1 MRGKKSVVVRTS
13 YGCSLALEV
22 RYYRRNCDRRKGKRH
37 AGLYA
42 GCVLLGIYE
51 RCTPALS
58 SQVGMMAAT
67 LASFSETQQVLAEQ
81 GNELDIK
88 TVRLVAYRA
97 AERAR
102 LVQKMGVYGWQEL
115 ESLAGRR
122 VVVSTDGG
130 RIRLREKKR
139 GPKTRKGRTRYHG
152 AWREPKLC
160 IIYVVDEEGRQH
172 PQFAPLIDGVLNGPD
187 ALFALLACYLQ
198 ELEIQVA
205 DQLLF
210 ISDGATWI
218 WNRIPALLET
228 LGTGSQK
235 VHFLIDFFHAVEHL
249 GRVAALRKDWSV
261 RVRKRWFN
269 RQRKHLHQG
278 QVDSVID
285 AIRSL
290 CRGRNSRTIRTQLN
304 YFVKHRTHMAYDRIA
319 QLNLPIGS
327 GAIESAIRR
336 VVNLR
341 LKGPAIFWCKQNADA
356 LLMLRAFYKAG
367 RWRQFISMALSPVY
381 ALSL

>member
-1 MRGKKSVVVRTS
+1 M
-13 YGCSLALEV
+13 

-37 AGLYA
+37 AGIYA

-51 RCTPALS
+51 RCTPSVS

-67 LASFSETQQVLAEQ
+67 LASFAETQQMLAEQ

-88 TVRLVAYRA
+88 TVRLLAYRA

-102 LVQKMGVYGWQEL
+102 MAQKMGEYGWQEQDN
-115 ESLAGRR
+115 LAGRR

-139 GPKTRKGRTRYHG
+139 GPKTGKGRTRYHG

-172 PQFAPLIDGVLNGPD
+172 QQFAPLIDGVLNGPD
-187 ALFALLACYLQ
+187 ALFALLTSYLQ
-198 ELEIQVA
+198 ELRIEEA

-210 ISDGATWI
+210 ISDGAAWI
-218 WNRIPALLET
+218 WNRIPALLAT
-228 LGTGSQK
+228 LGIGSEK
-235 VHFLIDFFHAVEHL
+235 VHCLIDFFHAVEHL
-249 GRVAALRKDWSV
+249 GRVAALRKDWKP

-269 RQRKHLHQG
+269 RQRKLLHQG
-278 QVDSVID
+278 QVDQVID

-304 YFVKHRTHMAYDRIA
+304 YFVKHRTHMVYDRIA

-341 LKGPAIFWCKQNADA
+341 LKGPAIFWCKQNAGA
-356 LLMLRAFYKAG
+356 ILMLRAFYKAG
-367 RWRQFISMALSPVY
+367 RWRQFISMALSPIH

>member
-1 MRGKKSVVVRTS
+1 
-13 YGCSLALEV
+13 V

-42 GCVLLGIYE
+42 GCALLGIYE

-58 SQVGMMAAT
+58 SQIGMLAAT

-81 GNELDIK
+81 GNQLDRK

-102 LVQKMGVYGWQEL
+102 LAQKMGVYGWQEQD
-115 ESLAGRR
+115 SLAGRR

-172 PQFAPLIDGVLNGPD
+172 QQFAPLIDGVLNGPD
-187 ALFALLACYLQ
+187 ALFALLASYLQ
-198 ELEIQVA
+198 ELEIQAA

-228 LGTGSQK
+228 LGIGTQK

-249 GRVAALRKDWSV
+249 GRVAVLRKDWSAQ
-261 RVRKRWFN
+261 VRKRWFN
-269 RQRKHLHQG
+269 RQRKLLHQG
-278 QVDSVID
+278 QVEQVID

-356 LLMLRAFYKAG
+356 LLMLRSFYKAV

>member
-1 MRGKKSVVVRTS
+1 M
-13 YGCSLALEV
+13 L
-22 RYYRRNCDRRKGKRH
+22 
-37 AGLYA
+37 
-42 GCVLLGIYE
+42 
-51 RCTPALS
+51 
-58 SQVGMMAAT
+58 AAT
-67 LASFSETQQVLAEQ
+67 LASFAETQQVLMEHGHA
-81 GNELDIK
+81 LDVK
-88 TVRLVAYRA
+88 TVYLVAYRA

-102 LVQKMGVYGWQEL
+102 LAQKVGAFGWQEQ

-130 RIRLREKKR
+130 RIRLRENKR

-160 IIYVVDEEGRQH
+160 IIYVVDEQGRQH
-172 PQFAPLIDGVLNGPD
+172 QQFAPLIDGVLNGPD
-187 ALFALLACYLQ
+187 ALFAMLALYLQ
-198 ELEIQVA
+198 ELEIQAA

-210 ISDGATWI
+210 VSDGAPWI

-228 LGTGSQK
+228 LGIDTQK
-235 VHFLIDFFHAVEHL
+235 VHFLIDFFHAVQHL
-249 GRVAALRKDWSV
+249 GRVAALRKDWSG

-269 RQRKHLHQG
+269 RQRKLLRQG
-278 QVDSVID
+278 QVDQVIE
-285 AIRSL
+285 AIRLL

-304 YFVKHRTHMAYDRIA
+304 YFMKHRTHMAYHHIA

-336 VVNLR
+336 VLNLR
-341 LKGPAIFWCKQNADA
+341 LKGPAIFWSKQNADA

-367 RWRQFISMALSPVY
+367 RWRQFISMTLSPVY

>member
-1 MRGKKSVVVRTS
+1 MG
-13 YGCSLALEV
+13 
-22 RYYRRNCDRRKGKRH
+22 YYRRNCDRRKGKRH

-51 RCTPALS
+51 RCTPALN

-67 LASFSETQQVLAEQ
+67 LASFAETQQMLAEQ
-81 GNELDIK
+81 GNELDVK
-88 TVRLVAYRA
+88 TVRLLAYRA

-102 LVQKMGVYGWQEL
+102 MAQRMGEYGWQEQDNL
-115 ESLAGRR
+115 SGRR

-139 GPKTRKGRTRYHG
+139 GPKTGKGRTRYHG

-160 IIYVVDEEGRQH
+160 VIYVVDEEGRQSQ
-172 PQFAPLIDGVLNGPD
+172 QFAPLIDGVLNGPD
-187 ALFALLACYLQ
+187 ALFALLTSYLQ
-198 ELEIQVA
+198 ELHIEEA

-210 ISDGATWI
+210 VSDGAIWI
-218 WNRIPALLET
+218 WNRIAALLQA
-228 LGTGSQK
+228 LGIASEK

-249 GRVAALRKDWSV
+249 GRVAALRKDWTP

-269 RQRKHLHQG
+269 RQRKLLHQG
-278 QVDSVID
+278 QVDQVIE
-285 AIRSL
+285 AIRIL
-290 CRGRNSRTIRTQLN
+290 CRGRNSRAIRTQLT

-341 LKGPAIFWCKQNADA
+341 LKGPAIFWCKQNAGA
-356 LLMLRAFYKAG
+356 ILMLRAFYKAG
-367 RWRQFISMALSPVY
+367 RWRQFISMALSPIH
-381 ALSL
+381 AFSL